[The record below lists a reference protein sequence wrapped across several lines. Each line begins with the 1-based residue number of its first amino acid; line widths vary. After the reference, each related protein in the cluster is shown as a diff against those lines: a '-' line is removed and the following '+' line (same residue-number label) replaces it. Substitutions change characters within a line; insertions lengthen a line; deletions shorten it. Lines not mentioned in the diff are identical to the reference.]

1 MKRKPLYPLFLAGIG
16 ILTFSCNGGQQNK
29 ADTKTDDTVIV
40 HIPDTA
46 FYGHLGEGTGM
57 SCLELITEEGDTMVL
72 NKTDEDSGEDGVI
85 LGAVANYTD
94 RFAIVTHNDNQSIK
108 VALNMNELEQKW
120 LSEGNPAQGFYLK
133 PNGTAE
139 TLEQGRNPY
148 GKWTL
153 CNCRLVMH
161 KNSEHTGENGTPND
175 TLDIL
180 ELTPDS
186 LVLQLVG
193 SDTHTTYYHIR

>member
-1 MKRKPLYPLFLAGIG
+1 MKRKLLYPLFLAGIG

-29 ADTKTDDTVIV
+29 ADTKTDDTATV

-108 VALNMNELEQKW
+108 VALNMNELEQRW
-120 LSEGNPAQGFYLK
+120 LSEGNPGTRLLFKTGRHGRDIGTGAEPVRKMGLVQLQAGHAQ
-133 PNGTAE
+133 
-139 TLEQGRNPY
+139 EQR
-148 GKWTL
+148 
-153 CNCRLVMH
+153 
-161 KNSEHTGENGTPND
+161 
-175 TLDIL
+175 
-180 ELTPDS
+180 
-186 LVLQLVG
+186 
-193 SDTHTTYYHIR
+193 THR